1 VPFLVVIMDS
11 VRFSLC
17 HVDLRHLVWSEGD
30 ATIGCAV
37 IKSPETTDTLIT
49 GTARQTAAT
58 LVY

>member
-1 VPFLVVIMDS
+1 MDS